1 MTAKSRR
8 ANRPK
13 QTRRNELLLFG
24 AMLVLL
30 VVKYLNITKLGGNM
44 TQFLTTYKF
53 VFTDSFDW
61 LATGVTLFH
70 NESITLRNP
79 GLPLV
84 VKFLNHFGIVYLLP
98 LLNQLVFLGLVVAVY
113 YTVKHLTK
121 SAKFAGFF
129 AILVFT
135 NYTFNLLTN
144 YILADMY
151 AVTAIAIALYLLLTK
166 RYAWSF
172 VALGVSML
180 FQNFAYFLY
189 IMWCAYYAIE
199 HWTALKALL
208 NRKGSIQLQKLNV
221 LIPLAIP
228 GLMVLP
234 WHLYKL
240 AIYGNPFYTK
250 VDQLAVVDPT
260 LSNLSFYSYHALI
273 MWGPL
278 LLITILATVVTL
290 IKKPSFFANKTMLFL
305 LSGFIFSAVFWGV
318 FYDWPDRRFLLYITP
333 WFYALSGVIVY
344 RFVPKTP
351 RPIKYGLALVAI
363 YIATLP
369 VVFVEGQKTFPL
381 VDDTVVTV
389 DLQAQSEHLRIGNTE
404 GFDSPLMNVSPSLYD
419 SFDRAAFYKQEE
431 SGKYVTAERM
441 VKLTYDSQK
450 VCVERDASVKPYI
463 TSSVTLILYPDVN
476 LDKLKQTCK

>member
-1 MTAKSRR
+1 MTTKSRR

-44 TQFLTTYKF
+44 MQFLTAYKF
-53 VFTDSFDW
+53 VLTDSFDW
-61 LATGVTLFH
+61 LATGITLFH
-70 NESITLRNP
+70 NESITMRNP

-84 VKFLNHFGIVYLLP
+84 VKFLNHFGVIYLLP
-98 LLNQLVFLGLVVAVY
+98 LLNQLAFLGLVVVVY

-121 SAKFAGFF
+121 NAKFAGLF

-135 NYTFNLLTN
+135 NYAFNLLAN

-151 AVTAIAIALYLLLTK
+151 ATTAIAVALYLLLTK
-166 RYAWSF
+166 RYTWSF

-189 IMWCAYYAIE
+189 IMWCAYYITEQWAAI
-199 HWTALKALL
+199 KALFR
-208 NRKGSIQLQKLNV
+208 RKGSLQLRKLNV
-221 LIPLAIP
+221 LIPLLIP

-234 WHLYKL
+234 WHLYKFV
-240 AIYGNPFYTK
+240 AFGNPFYTK

-260 LSNLSFYSYHALI
+260 FTNLSFYAYHALI

-278 LLITILATVVTL
+278 LLITIVATVATL

-305 LSGFIFSAVFWGV
+305 LSGFVFSVVFWGV

-344 RFVPKTP
+344 RFVPRAP
-351 RPIKYGLALVAI
+351 RLMKYGLAFVAI
-363 YIATLP
+363 YVATLP
-369 VVFVEGQKTFPL
+369 IVFVDDQKTFPL
-381 VDDTVVTV
+381 IDDTVVTV
-389 DLQAQSEHLRIGNTE
+389 VLQSQTERLRIDNTE
-404 GFDSPLMNVSPSLYD
+404 GFDSPLMNVSPTLYD
-419 SFDRAAFYKQEE
+419 SFDRTEYYKQEE
-431 SGKYVTAERM
+431 SGKYVIAERM
-441 VKLTYDSQK
+441 VKRSYDSQK

-463 TSSVTLILYPDVN
+463 TSSVTLILHPDVN
-476 LDKLKQTCK
+476 LDQLKQTCK

>member
-1 MTAKSRR
+1 
-8 ANRPK
+8 
-13 QTRRNELLLFG
+13 
-24 AMLVLL
+24 MLVML

-44 TQFLTTYKF
+44 PQFLTTYKF

-70 NESITLRNP
+70 NESITMRNP

-84 VKFLNHFGIVYLLP
+84 VKFLNHFGVVYLLP
-98 LLNQLVFLGLVVAVY
+98 LLNQLVFLGLVAAVY

-121 SAKFAGFF
+121 NAKYAGLF

-135 NYTFNLLTN
+135 NYTFNLLAN

-151 AVTAIAIALYLLLTK
+151 AVTAIAAALYLLLTK

-172 VALGVSML
+172 VAIGVSML

-189 IMWCAYYAIE
+189 IMWCAYYVME
-199 HWTALKALL
+199 HWTAIKALL
-208 NRKGSIQLQKLNV
+208 NRKGLFSLQKLSV
-221 LIPLAIP
+221 LIPLLIP

-240 AIYGNPFYTK
+240 VVYGNPFYTK

-260 LSNLSFYSYHALI
+260 LSNLSYYGYHALI

-278 LLITILATVVTL
+278 LLITIVATVVTL
-290 IKKPSFFANKTMLFL
+290 VKKPSFFANKTMLFL
-305 LSGFIFSAVFWGV
+305 LSGFVFSLVFWGV

-333 WFYALSGVIVY
+333 WFYALAAVIVY
-344 RFVPKTP
+344 RFVPQTP
-351 RPIKYGLALVAI
+351 RLLKYGLALIVIYVAS
-363 YIATLP
+363 LP

-381 VDDTVVTV
+381 IDDTVVTV
-389 DLQAQSEHLRIGNTE
+389 DLQSQSERLRIDNTE
-404 GFDSPLMNVSPSLYD
+404 GFDSPLMNVSPALYD
-419 SFDRAAFYKQEE
+419 SFDRTEYYKQEE

-441 VKLTYDSQK
+441 IKLSYNSQK
-450 VCVERDASVKPYI
+450 VCVERDASVKPYV
-463 TSSVTLILYPDVN
+463 TSSVTLILHPDVN
-476 LDKLKQTCK
+476 LDRLKQTCQ

>member
-1 MTAKSRR
+1 
-8 ANRPK
+8 
-13 QTRRNELLLFG
+13 
-24 AMLVLL
+24 MLVLL
-30 VVKYLNITKLGGNM
+30 VIKYLNITKLGGNM
-44 TQFLTTYKF
+44 MQFLTTYKF
-53 VFTDSFDW
+53 VLTDSFDW

-70 NESITLRNP
+70 NESITMRNP

-84 VKFLNHFGIVYLLP
+84 VKFLNHFGAIYLLP

-121 SAKFAGFF
+121 NAKYAGLF

-135 NYTFNLLTN
+135 NYAFNLVTN

-151 AVTAIAIALYLLLTK
+151 ATTAIAVALYLLLTK

-189 IMWCAYYAIE
+189 IMWCAYYIVE
-199 HWTALKALL
+199 HWTAIKALL
-208 NRKGSIQLQKLNV
+208 KRKGAVQLQKLRV
-221 LIPLAIP
+221 LIPLLIP

-240 AIYGNPFYTK
+240 VTFGNPFYTK

-260 LSNLSFYSYHALI
+260 LSNLSFYGYHALI

-278 LLITILATVVTL
+278 LLITIFATVVTL
-290 IKKPSFFANKTMLFL
+290 IKQRSFFANKTMMFL
-305 LSGFIFSAVFWGV
+305 LSGFVFSFVFWGV

-344 RFVPKTP
+344 RFVPKTS
-351 RPIKYGLALVAI
+351 RLVKYTLAFVAI
-363 YIATLP
+363 YVATLP
-369 VVFVEGQKTFPL
+369 VVFVEDQKTFPL
-381 VDDTVVTV
+381 IDDTVLTV
-389 DLQAQSEHLRIGNTE
+389 DLQAQSERIRVGNTK
-404 GFDSPLMNVSPSLYD
+404 GFDSPLMNVSPTLYD
-419 SFDRAAFYKQEE
+419 SFDRAVYYRQEE

-441 VKLTYDSQK
+441 VKRSFDGQK
-450 VCVERDASVKPYI
+450 VCVERDASVKPYV
-463 TSSVTLILYPDVN
+463 TSSVTLILHPDVN
-476 LDKLKQTCK
+476 LDQLKQTCK